1 MRVNICAS
9 DDANTMTRLLASIHE
24 LGGRSDAD
32 VWELGTGL
40 HRFALPEGEVTVFVD
55 TWVVDLEGPD
65 DVLRRVQER
74 MTAGC

>member
-9 DDANTMTRLLASIHE
+9 DDSNTMTRLLASIHE

-40 HRFALPEGEVTVFVD
+40 HRFGMPDGEVTVFVD

-65 DVLRRVQER
+65 DVVRRVQER
-74 MTAGC
+74 MTAG